1 MIRMPLKTPLD
12 EQIHQYQSRGGQIR
26 PAVNSGKVTTG
37 LHCDKAK
44 ARLYKCRQGK

>member
-12 EQIHQYQSRGGQIR
+12 EQIYQYLSQGGQIR

-37 LHCDKAK
+37 LHSDKAK
-44 ARLYKCRQGK
+44 ARLYKCRQRK